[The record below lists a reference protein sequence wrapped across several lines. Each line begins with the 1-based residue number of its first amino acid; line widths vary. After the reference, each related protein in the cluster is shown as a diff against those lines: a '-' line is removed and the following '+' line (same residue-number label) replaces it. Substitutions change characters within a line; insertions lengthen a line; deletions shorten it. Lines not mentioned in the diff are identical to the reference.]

1 MPLKISLK
9 PNEKI
14 IINGCVIE
22 SSGAPATLLIH
33 NEALLMREKDIMTED
48 EATTPARRIYYVL
61 QCAYLF
67 AQNRNTYLRE
77 LDALIAEF
85 EEAAPSTRQTTAA
98 IRASVAESRFYQSLR
113 QARQLMDREQEIL
126 NGLHERGISTAGLFP
141 DPAGRQSAADGGVG
155 ADGGRAPHARG
166 KKQGQARTV

>member
-9 PNEKI
+9 PKEKI

-22 SSGAPATLLIH
+22 TAGTPATLLIH
-33 NEALLMREKDIMTED
+33 NEALLMREKDIMTEN

-67 AQNRNTYLRE
+67 AQNRDTYLGE
-77 LDALIAEF
+77 LDALIGEF
-85 EEAAPSTRQTTAA
+85 EEAAPSTRQTTSS
-98 IRASVAESRFYQSLR
+98 IRESVAESRFYHSLR

-126 NGLHERGISTAGLFP
+126 DGIHDSRIRTEGVLQ
-141 DPAGRQSAADGGVG
+141 DPA
-155 ADGGRAPHARG
+155 RG
-166 KKQGQARTV
+166 ESPAH